1 MMKNTIL
8 LTGISGY
15 IGLHCAKEL
24 LDAGY
29 NVRGSIRNQVKGQEV
44 LDTLTAASVDTTNL
58 TLIELD
64 LTSNRGWDEA
74 AAGCE
79 FVMHVAS
86 PFVLANPKEPKDLI
100 SPAIDG
106 TLRALRAA
114 KKAGVKRLVLTSS
127 ILSMMGSMK
136 TGTFNPSDWTD
147 VDAPDISTY
156 TKSKTLAEK
165 AAWDFISEQTEDAPM
180 ALTVIAPGG
189 VFGPPLGRNIS
200 GQSMSMLV
208 QMLGGKMPMVPNTA
222 FPMVDVRDVA
232 KLHVQALVLPK
243 TAGKRIIAAS
253 SEPNGFQ
260 SAAQFLKDD
269 GYKGPSTR
277 IAPNFLLRL
286 LANFDREVKG
296 MLGILGMNLGS
307 DNSQTREL
315 FDWTPITFKQSVL
328 ETAAA
333 VKAIQGHK

>member
-106 TLRALRAA
+106 TLRAA

-208 QMLGGKMPMVPNTA
+208 QMLGGKMPMVPKTA

>member
-1 MMKNTIL
+1 
-8 LTGISGY
+8 
-15 IGLHCAKEL
+15 
-24 LDAGY
+24 
-29 NVRGSIRNQVKGQEV
+29 
-44 LDTLTAASVDTTNL
+44 
-58 TLIELD
+58 
-64 LTSNRGWDEA
+64 
-74 AAGCE
+74 
-79 FVMHVAS
+79 
-86 PFVLANPKEPKDLI
+86 
-100 SPAIDG
+100 
-106 TLRALRAA
+106 
-114 KKAGVKRLVLTSS
+114 
-127 ILSMMGSMK
+127 
-136 TGTFNPSDWTD
+136 
-147 VDAPDISTY
+147 
-156 TKSKTLAEK
+156 
-165 AAWDFISEQTEDAPM
+165 M

-208 QMLGGKMPMVPNTA
+208 QMLGGKMPMVPKTA

>member
-1 MMKNTIL
+1 MKNTIL

-29 NVRGSIRNQVKGQEV
+29 SVRGSIRNHTKGQEV
-44 LDTLTAASVDTTNL
+44 RDTLAAASVDTQNL
-58 TLIELD
+58 TLVELD
-64 LTSNRGWDEA
+64 LTSDRGWDEA
-74 AAGCE
+74 AADCE

-114 KKAGVKRLVLTSS
+114 KKAGVQRLVLTGSTV
-127 ILSMMGSMK
+127 SMMGSMK
-136 TGTFNPSDWTD
+136 TGTFSPSDWTD
-147 VDAPDISTY
+147 VDAPDINTY

-165 AAWDFISEQTEDAPM
+165 AAWDFINEQSDDAPM
-180 ALTVIAPGG
+180 ELTVIAPGG
-189 VFGPPLGRNIS
+189 VFGPPLGRNIT

-232 KLHVQALVLPK
+232 KLHVQALALPE

-253 SEPNGFQ
+253 SEPHGFQ
-260 SAAQFLKDD
+260 SAAHFLKDE
-269 GYKGPSTR
+269 GYKGPSTG

-296 MLGILGMNLGS
+296 MLGILGMHLSS
-307 DNSQTREL
+307 DNSQTRDL
-315 FDWTPITFKQSVL
+315 FNWTPITFKQSVL

-333 VKAIQGHK
+333 VKAIQDHK

>member
-1 MMKNTIL
+1 
-8 LTGISGY
+8 
-15 IGLHCAKEL
+15 
-24 LDAGY
+24 
-29 NVRGSIRNQVKGQEV
+29 
-44 LDTLTAASVDTTNL
+44 
-58 TLIELD
+58 
-64 LTSNRGWDEA
+64 
-74 AAGCE
+74 
-79 FVMHVAS
+79 
-86 PFVLANPKEPKDLI
+86 
-100 SPAIDG
+100 
-106 TLRALRAA
+106 
-114 KKAGVKRLVLTSS
+114 
-127 ILSMMGSMK
+127 
-136 TGTFNPSDWTD
+136 
-147 VDAPDISTY
+147 
-156 TKSKTLAEK
+156 
-165 AAWDFISEQTEDAPM
+165 M

-208 QMLGGKMPMVPNTA
+208 QMLGGKMPMVPKTA

-328 ETAAA
+328 ELETR
-333 VKAIQGHK
+333 KSRGCLKMEIRKEFCCFSDH